1 MSENVP
7 AQWIEAP
14 RGTRLVR
21 ALLAADRAGLERRL
35 ADQVH
40 FNSPIRRYERR
51 GEVVHL
57 MSLIG
62 SILPGAQIERSW
74 RGTDGAVTIISAIV
88 DGARLD
94 GMVEE
99 LCDGNARVR
108 EVTLMLRP
116 HSAMMLAIK
125 RMAAALEQ
133 DPFPA

>member
-1 MSENVP
+1 MFEDIP
-7 AQWIEAP
+7 AQRIEAP

-35 ADQVH
+35 AGQVR

-51 GEVVHL
+51 DEVEHL
-57 MSLIG
+57 MGLLG

-74 RGTDGAVTIISAIV
+74 RGAGGAVTIISAIV

-99 LCDGNARVR
+99 LCDGDARVR

-133 DPFPA
+133 DPFLA